1 MTDLERLKDIRDDI
15 LSLVKEAGEILAR
28 SHKDHFY
35 TANSFWIPQIVT
47 AIRKDERW
55 LSRGD
60 HDMQETI
67 EKISGAELDPR

>member
-1 MTDLERLKDIRDDI
+1 MTDLERLKDIRDEI

-28 SHKDHFY
+28 SYQDHFY

-47 AIRKDERW
+47 AIRKEDKW

-67 EKISGAELDPR
+67 DKIAGADVDSR